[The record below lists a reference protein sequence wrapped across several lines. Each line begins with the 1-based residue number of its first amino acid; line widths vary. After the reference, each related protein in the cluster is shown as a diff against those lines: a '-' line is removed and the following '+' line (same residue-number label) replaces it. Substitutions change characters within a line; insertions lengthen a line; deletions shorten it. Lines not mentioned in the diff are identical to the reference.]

1 MAQRLNR
8 SVGNGGGEAASWIP
22 PVDIYET
29 EDSYVLTAELPGVD
43 QPDVKIEVAGSELT
57 MRGERRYQPPCT
69 EENYHRL
76 ETARGKFLRTFSLP
90 EKVNSEAITAN
101 LKDGVLEVRL
111 PKAAAGRTISIQS
124 GSAANR

>member
-1 MAQRLNR
+1 MTQRLKR
-8 SVGNGGGEAASWIP
+8 SVGTGAGEASSWIP

-29 EDSYVLTAELPGVD
+29 EDSYVLTAELPGVE
-43 QPDVKIEVAGSELT
+43 QPDIKIEVAGSELT
-57 MRGERRYQPPCT
+57 IRGERRYEPPCI

-90 EKVNSEAITAN
+90 DKLNSETITAN

-111 PKAAAGRTISIQS
+111 PKAAIGRTISIQP

>member
-1 MAQRLNR
+1 MAQRLKR
-8 SVGNGGGEAASWIP
+8 GLGDGGGETASWIP

-29 EDSYVLTAELPGVD
+29 EDSYVLTAELPGVE
-43 QPDVKIEVAGSELT
+43 QPDIKIEVVGSELT
-57 MRGERRYQPPCT
+57 IRGERRYQPPCT

-90 EKVNSEAITAN
+90 DKLNSEAITAN
-101 LKDGVLEVRL
+101 LKDGILEVRL
-111 PKAAAGRTISIQS
+111 PKVVAGRAISIQS

>member
-1 MAQRLNR
+1 MAQRLKR

-57 MRGERRYQPPCT
+57 MRGEPCT